1 MIQVNVT
8 ITETIKKL
16 LEEKK
21 FNTLRDILVTMKPY
35 DIAAVF
41 EELQD
46 EKTPI
51 LFRILPKEL
60 AAETFVEMD
69 EDTQEFLIHG
79 FSDSELKEIVNELF
93 VDDAVDIIEE
103 MPANVVKRILRQADK
118 DMRREI
124 NELLKYPEDSAGSIM
139 TTEFIVLRPDMTAE
153 MAIKRIRRT
162 GVDKETIYTCY
173 VTDENNRLIG
183 ITTVKD
189 LLLAEDDDTVK
200 DMMEENVIS
209 VHTLD
214 DQEQVA
220 QLFSNYDFLA
230 LPVVD
235 NEQRLV
241 GIVTIDDAIDVIREE
256 ATEDFEKMAAVL
268 PSDKPYMKTSV
279 WGIYKKRVP
288 WLLILMLS
296 ATFTSTIIS
305 SFDGMLASV
314 IILSSFIPM
323 ITGSGGNAGSQA
335 SVSVIRALSLG
346 EIEFKSM
353 FVVLWKELR
362 VEFFCGLTLAVAN
375 FVKLMI
381 FDLRGHD
388 NALFIAL
395 VVSLTLVGTIIMAKL
410 VGASLPLL
418 SSKIGLDP
426 AVMAN
431 PLITTVCDSLSLLI
445 YFGIAS
451 MILQL

>member
-1 MIQVNVT
+1 
-8 ITETIKKL
+8 
-16 LEEKK
+16 
-21 FNTLRDILVTMKPY
+21 
-35 DIAAVF
+35 
-41 EELQD
+41 
-46 EKTPI
+46 
-51 LFRILPKEL
+51 
-60 AAETFVEMD
+60 
-69 EDTQEFLIHG
+69 
-79 FSDSELKEIVNELF
+79 
-93 VDDAVDIIEE
+93 
-103 MPANVVKRILRQADK
+103 
-118 DMRREI
+118 
-124 NELLKYPEDSAGSIM
+124 
-139 TTEFIVLRPDMTAE
+139 
-153 MAIKRIRRT
+153 
-162 GVDKETIYTCY
+162 
-173 VTDENNRLIG
+173 
-183 ITTVKD
+183 
-189 LLLAEDDDTVK
+189 
-200 DMMEENVIS
+200 
-209 VHTLD
+209 
-214 DQEQVA
+214 
-220 QLFSNYDFLA
+220 
-230 LPVVD
+230 
-235 NEQRLV
+235 
-241 GIVTIDDAIDVIREE
+241 
-256 ATEDFEKMAAVL
+256 MAAVL

-362 VEFFCGLTLAVAN
+362 VAFFCGLTLAVAN

-388 NALFIAL
+388 NAFFIAL